1 MKILVLQRFVLCL
14 VFALSPLPLAAAVI
28 EEVIEVPVSVKTIYN
43 QSVTQRISVTVWR
56 DNTREKA
63 PFLILNHGRPPT
75 SAAVAAMGRQRY
87 SANSAY
93 FVRRGFVVLV
103 PTRVGY
109 GPNGGT
115 DVEYSG
121 GCAGKMYP
129 PVYLAAAQQTLDVL
143 DRAKYLP
150 YVDVT
155 RGVVIG
161 QSFGGATAITL
172 ASLNP
177 SGVVAA
183 INFAGGGGGNPE
195 TLPERPCR
203 PDLLESMFR
212 VYGRTARIPTLWV
225 YSENDRY
232 FGKTLPRKWFNA
244 FTAAGGQ
251 GMFLELPPHGSD
263 GHSSF
268 TANPAAWQAA
278 VEEFLRKVGF

>member
-1 MKILVLQRFVLCL
+1 MK
-14 VFALSPLPLAAAVI
+14 SPLLHRAALLFLALNSPLLAAAVI
-28 EEVIEVPVSVKTIYN
+28 EEIIEVPVSVKTIYDQTVS
-43 QSVTQRISVTVWR
+43 QSISVTVWR

-63 PFLILNHGRPPT
+63 PFLILNHGRPAT
-75 SAAVAAMGRQRY
+75 AAALAAMGRQRY

-109 GPNGGT
+109 GPAGGT

-121 GCAGKMYP
+121 SCAGRMYP
-129 PVYLAAAQQTLDVL
+129 PVYQAAAQQTLDVIN
-143 DRAKYLP
+143 RAKDLP

-155 RGVVIG
+155 RGLIVG

-177 SGVVAA
+177 NGVVGA
-183 INFAGGGGGNPE
+183 INFAGGGGGNPD
-195 TLPERPCR
+195 TSPEQPCR
-203 PDLLESMFR
+203 PDLLERMFR
-212 VYGRTARIPTLWV
+212 DYGKTARIPTLWV

-232 FGKTLPRKWFNA
+232 FGKTFPRKWFDA
-244 FTAAGGQ
+244 FVAAGGQ
-251 GMFLELPPHGSD
+251 GTFLQLPPHGSD

-278 VEEFLRKVGF
+278 VEEFLKKVGF